1 MKIYGIQKLTLLDFP
16 LKVACT
22 VFTGG
27 CNLRCP
33 FCHNASLVKCGGAE
47 SIEAEVEAFLKKR
60 AGVIEGVCISGGEP
74 LLQPDIAPFLR
85 FVRSLGLCT
94 KLDTN
99 GTLPQHLVPLL
110 NEGLLDYVAMD
121 LKNSPALYAK
131 TVGVEGF
138 DFAPVAETM
147 ELLRKS
153 GIAYEFRTT
162 VVKGL
167 HTVESLKEAA
177 SLIKD
182 GEKWFLQ
189 QFVDSGD
196 ILKGGMEGYTP
207 EEMRAIHA
215 ELLPFAP
222 SVGLRGL

>member
-16 LKVACT
+16 GKTACT

-33 FCHNASLVKCGGAE
+33 FCHNASLVKACGAE
-47 SIEAEVEAFLKKR
+47 DISADVAAFLKKR
-60 AGVIEGVCISGGEP
+60 AGILDGVCVSGGEP
-74 LLQPDIAPFLR
+74 LLQSDIAQFLGYA
-85 FVRSLGLCT
+85 RSLGLCT

-99 GTLPQHLVPLL
+99 GTLPQHLVVLL

-121 LKNSPALYAK
+121 LKNSPKLYAK
-131 TVGVEGF
+131 TVGVNGF

-147 ELLRKS
+147 EILRDS
-153 GIAYEFRTT
+153 GIDYEFRTT
-162 VVKGL
+162 LVKGL

-182 GEKWFLQ
+182 GEKWYLQ

-196 ILKGGMEGYTP
+196 ILSDGTEGFSP
-207 EEMRAIHA
+207 EEMREIYA
-215 ELLPFAP
+215 EIKAFSP
-222 SVGLRGL
+222 SVQLRGL